1 MYRKYRLKGALH
13 DEQDIDVVS
22 LKNYMNAQYFG
33 EIGIGTPAQKFTVIF
48 DTGSSNLWVPSSKCY
63 FSVRFL
69 TSCECFFYS
78 ASAGNLIILD
88 EFLACYF
95 HSKYKSSRSST
106 YKQNGKTVAI
116 RYGTGEISGF
126 LSQDHVAVGDL
137 VGNDQVFVEATKE
150 PSITFLLGKFDGIL
164 GLGFQ
169 EISVG
174 NVTPVWYNMIEQGL
188 VKEPAFSFWFNR
200 NSEEGE
206 GGEIVFGGVDP
217 NHYKGEHT
225 FVPVTQ
231 KGYWQFDMGDVLID
245 GQSTGFCAGGC
256 AAIAD
261 SGSSLL
267 AGPTTIIVEINQRIG
282 AAGIVNQACKAVVVE
297 YGQLI
302 LDLLLAQAQ
311 PGKICAQIGLCSFDG
326 THGIRPVIAIEN
338 VVYRNRDSSNR
349 LQGDAM
355 CTACEMAVV
364 WMQNQLQLEG
374 TQEHIL
380 NYINELCERLPSLM
394 GESAVAC
401 GALASMPSIG
411 FTIGDRVFEL
421 EPDQYVLKIG
431 EGTAA
436 QCISGFTAFDIPPPR
451 GPLWILGDVFM
462 GVYHSVFDFGNLQV
476 GFAEAAYWK
485 RLIPDMPCDSSSPRP
500 QITEDWRQ
508 LNQSNRM
515 ADHPVHSIFFFPLP
529 AAGHVIPMVD
539 AASVFASRGATATIL
554 SPDPAPQLLA
564 DRLRKARHSGHQ
576 IDLLLLRQAADGD
589 VSGRRQPPFLASPA
603 YSFDLFRDLEKRFAE
618 PLEIALLRHRPSCL
632 VSDMFLP
639 WTADSARRLAVP
651 RLVFQSMGF
660 FPHCVIDAV
669 ERHAAEQR
677 ELGTWIGERLAVPG
691 LPHRIEMKRS
701 QLHDSAG
708 LRTEFSEFFDRVAE
722 SGRAS
727 HGEVVNSFYELEAE
741 YAEHYRRVMGRRA
754 WHIGPVS
761 LVHDTAGIAGAKEA
775 AAILTWLDSKPTET
789 VVYVCFGSM
798 GRMSEAQMGE
808 ITAGLAAAGHPYIWV
823 TGGEGEQRSIVE
835 EQRSVVEEQRSG
847 LGLVVRGWAPQA
859 AILGHRAVGGFVT
872 HCGWNS
878 VMEAVSAGVPMATW
892 PLFAEQF
899 YNEALVVDV
908 LRVGVRVGAEVW
920 GMAEEEKPVVAR
932 ANIAA
937 AVAQLMEEERGS
949 EERKR
954 RAAEMGR
961 KAREAVAVGG
971 SSYSEVDQLMSELSR
986 LQLERSQQNL

>member
-1 MYRKYRLKGALH
+1 
-13 DEQDIDVVS
+13 
-22 LKNYMNAQYFG
+22 
-33 EIGIGTPAQKFTVIF
+33 
-48 DTGSSNLWVPSSKCY
+48 
-63 FSVRFL
+63 
-69 TSCECFFYS
+69 
-78 ASAGNLIILD
+78 
-88 EFLACYF
+88 
-95 HSKYKSSRSST
+95 
-106 YKQNGKTVAI
+106 
-116 RYGTGEISGF
+116 
-126 LSQDHVAVGDL
+126 
-137 VGNDQVFVEATKE
+137 
-150 PSITFLLGKFDGIL
+150 
-164 GLGFQ
+164 
-169 EISVG
+169 
-174 NVTPVWYNMIEQGL
+174 
-188 VKEPAFSFWFNR
+188 
-200 NSEEGE
+200 
-206 GGEIVFGGVDP
+206 
-217 NHYKGEHT
+217 
-225 FVPVTQ
+225 
-231 KGYWQFDMGDVLID
+231 
-245 GQSTGFCAGGC
+245 
-256 AAIAD
+256 
-261 SGSSLL
+261 
-267 AGPTTIIVEINQRIG
+267 
-282 AAGIVNQACKAVVVE
+282 
-297 YGQLI
+297 
-302 LDLLLAQAQ
+302 
-311 PGKICAQIGLCSFDG
+311 
-326 THGIRPVIAIEN
+326 
-338 VVYRNRDSSNR
+338 
-349 LQGDAM
+349 
-355 CTACEMAVV
+355 
-364 WMQNQLQLEG
+364 
-374 TQEHIL
+374 
-380 NYINELCERLPSLM
+380 
-394 GESAVAC
+394 
-401 GALASMPSIG
+401 
-411 FTIGDRVFEL
+411 
-421 EPDQYVLKIG
+421 
-431 EGTAA
+431 
-436 QCISGFTAFDIPPPR
+436 
-451 GPLWILGDVFM
+451 
-462 GVYHSVFDFGNLQV
+462 
-476 GFAEAAYWK
+476 
-485 RLIPDMPCDSSSPRP
+485 
-500 QITEDWRQ
+500 
-508 LNQSNRM
+508 M
-515 ADHPVHSIFFFPLP
+515 ADHQVHSIFFFPLP

-554 SPDPAPQLLA
+554 SPDPAPRLLA

-632 VSDMFLP
+632 VSDMYLP

-677 ELGTWIGERLAVPG
+677 ELGTWIGERVAVPG

-808 ITAGLAAAGHPYIWV
+808 ITAGLSAAGHPYIWV

-986 LQLERSQQNL
+986 PQLERSQQNL

>member
-1 MYRKYRLKGALH
+1 
-13 DEQDIDVVS
+13 
-22 LKNYMNAQYFG
+22 
-33 EIGIGTPAQKFTVIF
+33 
-48 DTGSSNLWVPSSKCY
+48 
-63 FSVRFL
+63 
-69 TSCECFFYS
+69 
-78 ASAGNLIILD
+78 
-88 EFLACYF
+88 
-95 HSKYKSSRSST
+95 
-106 YKQNGKTVAI
+106 
-116 RYGTGEISGF
+116 
-126 LSQDHVAVGDL
+126 
-137 VGNDQVFVEATKE
+137 
-150 PSITFLLGKFDGIL
+150 
-164 GLGFQ
+164 
-169 EISVG
+169 
-174 NVTPVWYNMIEQGL
+174 
-188 VKEPAFSFWFNR
+188 
-200 NSEEGE
+200 
-206 GGEIVFGGVDP
+206 
-217 NHYKGEHT
+217 
-225 FVPVTQ
+225 
-231 KGYWQFDMGDVLID
+231 
-245 GQSTGFCAGGC
+245 
-256 AAIAD
+256 
-261 SGSSLL
+261 
-267 AGPTTIIVEINQRIG
+267 
-282 AAGIVNQACKAVVVE
+282 
-297 YGQLI
+297 
-302 LDLLLAQAQ
+302 
-311 PGKICAQIGLCSFDG
+311 
-326 THGIRPVIAIEN
+326 
-338 VVYRNRDSSNR
+338 
-349 LQGDAM
+349 
-355 CTACEMAVV
+355 
-364 WMQNQLQLEG
+364 
-374 TQEHIL
+374 
-380 NYINELCERLPSLM
+380 
-394 GESAVAC
+394 
-401 GALASMPSIG
+401 
-411 FTIGDRVFEL
+411 
-421 EPDQYVLKIG
+421 
-431 EGTAA
+431 
-436 QCISGFTAFDIPPPR
+436 
-451 GPLWILGDVFM
+451 
-462 GVYHSVFDFGNLQV
+462 
-476 GFAEAAYWK
+476 
-485 RLIPDMPCDSSSPRP
+485 
-500 QITEDWRQ
+500 
-508 LNQSNRM
+508 M

-971 SSYSEVDQLMSELSR
+971 SSYSEAKGVIRGLGDGAAREWTLLDQRRREPSAAPLLSSSTLPCLRPHLLFFLLTPFAGANAANSPPFLVTGAPLLLR
-986 LQLERSQQNL
+986 LATRPPSSSPPSTFPSSSSRRCRYMNSRDAAASSSSLFSRRRRYRLHVFSWVAPASSSCAGSSLSLSMPATSTPPLLLSSP